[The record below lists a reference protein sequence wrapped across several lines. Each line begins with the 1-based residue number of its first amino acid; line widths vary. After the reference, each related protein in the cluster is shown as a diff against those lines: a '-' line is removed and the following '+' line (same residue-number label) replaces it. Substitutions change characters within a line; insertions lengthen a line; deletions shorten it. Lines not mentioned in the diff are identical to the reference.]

1 MSHTGSNA
9 GPGRAAADDRV
20 DHLEGLRTRLDRLH
34 SQDHDGRMDRQ
45 KAVAGAARDLIDHLI
60 ATAAPS
66 DVLADVEALLMR
78 ATASLRGHRGNRQ
91 LQPSASEEP
100 GYGSDHLYWSP
111 MTGLANPLAPP
122 LDLSIEDGVVVG
134 TGKYG
139 AGYGGPPGCVH
150 GGHIAAAF
158 DEILGVVQALSGRMG
173 LTGTLTVRYHSP
185 TPLHT
190 ELRFEGRCDGLNGRK
205 ILTSAVA
212 LVDGVVTAEATCVFV
227 AMTTPRDA

>member
-1 MSHTGSNA
+1 VSHAGSDA
-9 GPGRAAADDRV
+9 GPAPSADDGRV
-20 DHLEGLRTRLDRLH
+20 DDLGRLRARLDRLR
-34 SQDHDGRMDRQ
+34 SQDQDGRMDSQ

-60 ATAAPS
+60 ATTAPS
-66 DVLADVEALLMR
+66 DVLADVEALLVR
-78 ATASLRGHRGNRQ
+78 ATASLRGHRGSRQ
-91 LQPSASEEP
+91 LQPSSSEEP

-122 LDLSIEDGVVVG
+122 LDLRIEDGVVVG
-134 TGKYG
+134 VGRYG
-139 AGYGGPPGCVH
+139 EGYGGPPGCVH

-158 DEILGVVQALSGRMG
+158 DEVLGVVQALSGRMG

-212 LVDGVVTAEATCVFV
+212 LADGVVTAEATCVFV
-227 AMTTPRDA
+227 AMTPRDR